1 LTKPDSTGAAARA
14 RLDTLLTQANAAL
27 QANDSAAALALSRA
41 ALRID
46 PDHDPALEA
55 AWRASMLAQRWDWA
69 GVVGERWCRVHPQDL
84 GAWQA
89 CLVPQLLLHQT
100 DAFTTTLA
108 SARQAVGPQALLTTL
123 EALVLA
129 LLGDDAG
136 SVAAASHVPEATLQR
151 CATALLGPSLAALLA
166 VGWQPALLRAFLLYE
181 QQVAGVWAGR
191 GRLAETLQ
199 ALTDLPR
206 IPWPPLRFVS
216 LTYAATEA
224 TQVALVNRMAEP
236 WPAAAPVRPAH
247 NGRLRVAYLSP
258 CLGAHA
264 TSVMMAQVP
273 RAQDHTRFELFAY
286 GHAPGRTVDPAE
298 LLLQGCDTVRGL
310 PPSAEQAA
318 ALIARDAIDV
328 LVVMPDW
335 EMDWVASVCRA
346 SGVPVIIHHLTSCG
360 STGGLAH
367 YRIVDD
373 SFVASEPPAREAA
386 IRLRGSCYTYSASAA
401 APTTR
406 REHGLADAAL
416 VIAAF
421 NAAFKIGP
429 NLAASWVRLLQQVP
443 EAVLWLHQT
452 HPMQPL
458 QWQAWFAERGIAP
471 RRLVFAANAAH
482 HEHLARSAL
491 ADLYLD
497 AWDYNGHTSILDA
510 LHAGVPV
517 VTREGTRIAQ
527 RMGANLLRQHG
538 AQQWIAHS
546 AAEYEEL
553 ALKLMRSVDERR
565 AYRTQLAQSRSSF
578 APFQLAAQARRFD
591 AAIGAAYSRYQQGLP
606 PADITIE

>member
-1 LTKPDSTGAAARA
+1 MGAAAPA
-14 RLDTLLTQANAAL
+14 RLDALVAQAHAAL
-27 QANDSAAALALSRA
+27 QANDSGAALTSSRA

-69 GVVGERWCRVHPQDL
+69 GVVGERWFRVHPREL

-89 CLVPQLLLHQT
+89 CLVPQLLLHRT
-100 DAFTTTLA
+100 DVFFTTLQH
-108 SARQAVGPQALLTTL
+108 ARRAVGPEPLLATL
-123 EALVLA
+123 EALGLA
-129 LLGDDAG
+129 LLGDDAHSTG
-136 SVAAASHVPEATLQR
+136 VVSELDEATLQD
-151 CATALLGPSLAALLA
+151 CAASLLGPSLAALLR
-166 VGWQPALLRAFLLYE
+166 VGWQPPLVRAFLLYE

-191 GRLAETLQ
+191 HRLAETLEQ
-199 ALTDLPR
+199 LTQLPR

-216 LTYAATEA
+216 LTYATTEA
-224 TQVALVNRMAEP
+224 TQIALVNSMASA
-236 WPAAAPVRPAH
+236 WPVPGPVRPAH
-247 NGRLRVAYLSP
+247 AGRLRVAYLSP

-264 TSVMMAQVP
+264 TTVMMGLVP

-286 GHAPGRTVDPAE
+286 GHAPGRAVEPGE
-298 LLLQGCDTVRGL
+298 VLVQGCDVVRGL
-310 PPSAEQAA
+310 PASAEQAA
-318 ALIARDAIDV
+318 ALIAADAIDV
-328 LVVMPDW
+328 LIVMPDW
-335 EMDWVASVCRA
+335 QMDWVAAACRA

-373 SFVASEPPAREAA
+373 SFVASDPPARENT
-386 IRLRGSCYTYSASAA
+386 IHLGGSCYTYSASPAA
-401 APTTR
+401 ATTR
-406 REHGLADAAL
+406 RAHGLAEEAL
-416 VIAAF
+416 VVATF

-429 NLAASWVRLLQQVP
+429 DLAESWARLLHQVP

-452 HPMQPL
+452 HAMQQP

-471 RRLVFAANAAH
+471 QRLVFAANAPH
-482 HEHLARSAL
+482 PEHLARCAL

-497 AWDYNGHTSILDA
+497 AWDYNGHTSVLDA

-517 VTREGTRIAQ
+517 VTREGARIAQ

-538 AQQWIAHS
+538 APAWIATS
-546 AAEYEEL
+546 ADQYERL
-553 ALKLMRSVDERR
+553 ALKLLQSADERR
-565 AYRTQLAQSRSSF
+565 AYRAQLAQSRAGF

-591 AAIGAAYSRYQQGLP
+591 AAVAAAYARYREGLP
-606 PADITIE
+606 PADITID